1 MFGLDIGGV
10 NLDVPGFVE
19 KETISGVRVGN
30 LYPADIK
37 DFSQA

>member
-1 MFGLDIGGV
+1 MADV
-10 NLDVPGFVE
+10 NLAATDGLVE
-19 KETISGVRVGN
+19 ETISGVSMGN